1 MISDPQLEN
10 VASALH
16 NDVIGENSNDEV
28 EENAKF
34 FSQLV
39 DVESRFDP
47 ANGFE
52 IIGPLAA
59 RFQSQQS

>member
-28 EENAKF
+28 KEDAKF
-34 FSQLV
+34 FGQL

>member
-1 MISDPQLEN
+1 
-10 VASALH
+10 
-16 NDVIGENSNDEV
+16 VIGENSNDEV
-28 EENAKF
+28 KEDAKF
-34 FSQLV
+34 FGQL

-52 IIGPLAA
+52 IIGPLAV